1 MKLFK
6 NLVRS
11 LYKRLWRE
19 EFLQNKLK
27 YKVSLLNPL
36 LEQNWI
42 GYYKNNNKEEKYNNL
57 IKGLDKNDI
66 ALIDLILKR
75 HKLYK
80 SILGYENL
88 IYINPDDFLTEKE
101 KEEGKIFILSTDSDY
116 LLNLCNKQVQYLTIS
131 PAQSTSAWGHFR
143 KMLDSAPLALRVPL
157 LQARSHSDNINQVL
171 KKFQKYFPVQIG
183 EPGVFCFHCG
193 LKEIPF
199 VADYIKGKDF
209 IDGGAFIGDSAFMF
223 EKFYKPNMVYT
234 FEPLKINFDYINQT
248 IKMNDLK
255 HVTPVMSGIGDK
267 EEESEISYNPEGLS
281 GSSIIIKNKNNLTQK
296 INVTT
301 IDNFVS
307 KNNLNLGLIKLDVE
321 GFESNVIKG
330 AAESIKKYR
339 PVMLISIYH
348 TPQDFFE
355 IKPFIESLNL
365 NYKFKI
371 KKTAPQDLLTELML
385 IAYPAELENS
395 VSVDFLPEKTTVGH

>member
-6 NLVRS
+6 NIVRS

-42 GYYKNNNKEEKYNNL
+42 GYYNNNNTEEKYNNL
-57 IKGLDKNDI
+57 TKGLDKNDI

-101 KEEGKIFILSTDSDY
+101 KEEGK
-116 LLNLCNKQVQYLTIS
+116 
-131 PAQSTSAWGHFR
+131 
-143 KMLDSAPLALRVPL
+143 
-157 LQARSHSDNINQVL
+157 NINQVL

-223 EKFYKPNMVYT
+223 EKFYKPNMVYA

-371 KKTAPQDLLTELML
+371 KKTAPQYLLTELML

-395 VSVDFLPEKTTVGH
+395 VSVDLLPEKTTAGH